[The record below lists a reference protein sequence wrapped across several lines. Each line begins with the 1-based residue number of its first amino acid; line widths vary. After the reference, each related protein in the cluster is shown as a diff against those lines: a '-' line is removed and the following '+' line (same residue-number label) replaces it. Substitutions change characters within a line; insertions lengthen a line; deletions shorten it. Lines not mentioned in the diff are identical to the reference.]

1 MDAKSKK
8 SIFLGYSERS
18 KGYIVQD
25 TESSRVFVSRD
36 VVFLED
42 QFISTALRQACEDER
57 QPNVVQFFTQGPVW
71 VSPTSSGV
79 SQEVNGS
86 SSLDREDTTVENQS
100 SEVTEAT
107 NDTDEYQDSERSV
120 PVAEAEAE
128 SSQEVNDRVAQ
139 LRGDKDYLGSRYI
152 LQSKDI
158 PPVYDITGPPL
169 HSKRQSYYRTLDRES
184 NERLLFLLNEPEGY
198 RQAMESLDSEKW
210 QEAMESEMQ
219 SLLKNQTWDLV
230 ELPPGRKVVDCKWVY
245 KIKPGDQ
252 GCPDRY
258 KARLCARGFTQVQG
272 VDFDETYSPV
282 VKYTSI
288 RVFLVKAV
296 LMKMV
301 IHQMDVVTAFLN
313 AHLDEDVFMKQPPG
327 FEKSGKKNLVCKL
340 KRSLYGLK
348 QSPRQWNKVIDDFL
362 KKQNFKEI
370 DADCCIYIKISNH
383 KMIMVSLYVDDLM
396 IASNCDK
403 LCLDLK

>member
-1 MDAKSKK
+1 MLLEASLSKVYWGYAVKCAAFVRNKCISQSSRRKAPVELIGAGKAQLGDLHVFGCICYVHVPKEKRLKMDAKSKK

-42 QFISTALRQACEDER
+42 QFISTALRQACEEER

-86 SSLDREDTTVENQS
+86 SSLDREDTTEENQS

-158 PPVYDITGPPL
+158 PPVHDITGPPL

-230 ELPPGRKVVDCKWVY
+230 ELPQGRKVVDCKWVY
-245 KIKPGDQ
+245 KSKPGDQ
-252 GCPDRY
+252 GCPD
-258 KARLCARGFTQVQG
+258 
-272 VDFDETYSPV
+272 
-282 VKYTSI
+282 
-288 RVFLVKAV
+288 
-296 LMKMV
+296 
-301 IHQMDVVTAFLN
+301 
-313 AHLDEDVFMKQPPG
+313 
-327 FEKSGKKNLVCKL
+327 
-340 KRSLYGLK
+340 
-348 QSPRQWNKVIDDFL
+348 
-362 KKQNFKEI
+362 
-370 DADCCIYIKISNH
+370 
-383 KMIMVSLYVDDLM
+383 
-396 IASNCDK
+396 
-403 LCLDLK
+403 